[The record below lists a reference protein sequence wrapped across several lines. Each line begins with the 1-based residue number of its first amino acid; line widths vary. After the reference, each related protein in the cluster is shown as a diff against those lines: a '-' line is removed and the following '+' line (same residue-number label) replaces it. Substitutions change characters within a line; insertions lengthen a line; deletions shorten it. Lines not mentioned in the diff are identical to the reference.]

1 MRLALFLFSVVTLL
15 PSTLTAQ
22 HPTKQSAFVLAVGP
36 TWNANVTGLHLRA
49 QYQLVPGRWFGLR
62 AEAGGR
68 WTPTQYYSEPS
79 VSDWPGLEALAQ
91 DADVHLGLSAT
102 LAAPLPGPVAP
113 YLVIGAAALQ
123 RWSSGTYWSTNPG
136 GGQSIP
142 GRYSWTRGEFAS
154 IYGLGMRVRLG
165 GRPVQVEARLYGS
178 SAHMYDVTLGT
189 ALRF

>member
-1 MRLALFLFSVVTLL
+1 MRLALFFFSAVTLL

-22 HPTKQSAFVLAVGP
+22 HPTKHSAFVLAVGP
-36 TWNANVTGLHLRA
+36 TWNENVTGLHLRA

-68 WTPTQYYSEPS
+68 WTPTQYYSQPW
-79 VSDWPGLEALAQ
+79 VSDFPRVETFAQ
-91 DADVHLGLSAT
+91 DAGVQLGLSAT
-102 LAAPLPGPVAP
+102 LTAPLPGPVAP
-113 YLVIGAAALQ
+113 YLVIGAAAVQ
-123 RWSSGTYWSTNPG
+123 RWSSGTYWSTSPG
-136 GGQSIP
+136 GEQSIP
-142 GRYSWTRGEFAS
+142 GRYSFTRGEFAS

-165 GRPVQVEARLYGS
+165 GRPVQVEARFLGS